1 MFYDKQTIM
10 VMLNIVNSL
19 LLQDPNE
26 SPMSLE
32 ERIDL
37 TMFNECVAEDDNF
50 EIFED
55 LGPVP
60 SPTSS
65 TTYSPVRKEFV
76 TLEGDAHQFQ
86 LPPKRAPMTREEK
99 RKNNNLASQ
108 KSRAKK
114 KEKFQ
119 TMEQRVAELEKQNR
133 ELKQKLQSVHNKIA
147 ILRYGWT
154 NAPTDTLD
162 SICSAV
168 QTLHVVTKSTVEIWW
183 KSSIYCNAFEGNSRL
198 RKL

>member
-1 MFYDKQTIM
+1 
-10 VMLNIVNSL
+10 MLNIVNSL

-55 LGPVP
+55 LGPVQ

-147 ILRYGWT
+147 ILRYG
-154 NAPTDTLD
+154 
-162 SICSAV
+162 
-168 QTLHVVTKSTVEIWW
+168 
-183 KSSIYCNAFEGNSRL
+183 
-198 RKL
+198 